1 MENLHAACQPTA
13 DTLAGWVA
21 DARART
27 LALVDDLGDEQ
38 MMGPQLAI
46 INPLLWEISHVAW
59 FQEKW
64 VLRHV
69 LGRAP
74 LRADADRLFDSIA
87 IPHDTRWDLPL
98 PSRRDTYAYLAEVRD
113 RVLQALARDGA
124 SPELRYH
131 ALYSVFHEDMHDE
144 AFTYTR
150 QTLAYRPPA
159 LPAPPPLAAGG
170 LLPGDAEVPGGTYL
184 LGASPEEPFVFD
196 NEKWAHAVEVAP
208 FRIAR
213 GAVSQGEYA
222 PFVEDGGYQ
231 HPELWSPAG
240 REWRQRAGVEG
251 PLYWRREG
259 GGWLRRDFDRWVTLE
274 PHRAMVHVSA
284 YEAEAWC
291 AWAGRRLPS
300 EAEWEAAAAGAGPE
314 RRRLPWGEE
323 PAGGERANLDG
334 LRLGCTD
341 VGALAAGDTP
351 EGCRQLLGNVW
362 EWTATEFAP
371 YPGFTP
377 DPYREYSQPWFGT
390 HRVLRGGAWTTRA
403 RLLRNTWRNFYTPDR
418 RDVWAGFRT
427 CAR

>member
-1 MENLHAACQPTA
+1 METLHATCLPSTS
-13 DTLAGWVA
+13 TLAGWVA
-21 DARART
+21 DARTRT

-38 MMGPQLAI
+38 MMGPRLAI
-46 INPLLWEISHVAW
+46 INPLLWEIGHVAW

-69 LGRAP
+69 LGRAA
-74 LRADADRLFDSIA
+74 LRADADCLYDSSA

-113 RVLQALARDGA
+113 RLVDALARDGA

-131 ALYSVFHEDMHDE
+131 ALYTVFHEDMHDE

-150 QTLAYRPPA
+150 QTLGFRPPA
-159 LPAPPPLAAGG
+159 LPARPVAAGG
-170 LLPGDAEVPGGTYL
+170 PLPGDVEIPGGTYL
-184 LGASPEEPFVFD
+184 LGAAPEEPFVFD

-213 GAVSQGEYA
+213 AAVTQGEYA
-222 PFVEDGGYQ
+222 AFVEHGGY
-231 HPELWSPAG
+231 HRSELWSAAG
-240 REWRQRAGVEG
+240 WEWRRRAGVEG

-259 GGWLRRDFDRWVTLE
+259 SAWLRRDFDRWLPLE
-274 PHRAMVHVSA
+274 PHRAVVHVSA

-291 AWAGRRLPS
+291 AWADRRLPS
-300 EAEWEAAAAGAGPE
+300 EAEWEAAAAGAGP
-314 RRRLPWGEE
+314 RRRRFPWGEE
-323 PAGGERANLDG
+323 PPDAERANLDG
-334 LRLGCTD
+334 LCLGCTE

-362 EWTATEFAP
+362 EWTATDFAP

-377 DPYREYSQPWFGT
+377 DPYREYSQPWFHT
-390 HRVLRGGAWTTRA
+390 HRVLRGGAWTTRS
-403 RLLRNTWRNFYTPDR
+403 RMLRNTCRNFYTPDR